1 MKPYDYK
8 AATSAEI
15 AARITEVQAQLDAHR
30 DWLQQGP
37 QLQRDLESE
46 LISAQKIH
54 LPAAIAKEAKE
65 AEAKQSGKH
74 E

>member
-1 MKPYDYK
+1 MKSFDYK

-15 AARITEVQAQLDAHR
+15 ASRIAEVQSQLDAHR

-54 LPAAIAKEAKE
+54 LPTAIAKEAK
-65 AEAKQSGKH
+65 QGGKA
-74 E
+74 